1 MMIVVWKDDV
11 WCEAVFSSVDS
22 KSLNICVKNSYK
34 IKYSDDIENLLKM
47 IRNNPTFTEFKIAGY
62 KRTLL
67 SMRREWEAH
76 NLLYKLGIFK
86 ASTGSTDL
94 ENNESFILKAGYAV
108 LSFIYRLFNRRK
120 KVKND

>member
-1 MMIVVWKDDV
+1 MMIFVWKDDV
-11 WCEAVFSSVDS
+11 WCEAAFSSVDG

-47 IRNNPTFTEFKIAGY
+47 ICNNPTFTEFKIAGY

-67 SMRREWEAH
+67 SMQREWEAH

-94 ENNESFILKAGYAV
+94 DNNESFIRKAGYVV

-120 KVKND
+120 KVKK

>member
-1 MMIVVWKDDV
+1 MIVVWKDAWV
-11 WCEAVFSSVDS
+11 EAAFSSVDS
-22 KSLNICVKNSYK
+22 KNLNICVKNSYK
-34 IKYSDDIENLLKM
+34 IKYSYDIENLLK
-47 IRNNPTFTEFKIAGY
+47 IISNSPTFIEFKIAGY

-86 ASTGSTDL
+86 TRTGSTDL
-94 ENNESFILKAGYAV
+94 GNNESFILKAGYAV

>member
-1 MMIVVWKDDV
+1 MIVVYKNDV
-11 WCEAVFSSVDS
+11 WCKVVFSSVNS

-34 IKYSDDIENLLKM
+34 IKYSDDIENLLK
-47 IRNNPTFTEFKIAGY
+47 IICNNPAFTEFKIAGY
-62 KRTLL
+62 KRTLP

-76 NLLYKLGIFK
+76 NFLYNIGIFK
-86 ASTGSTDL
+86 SRTRNTDL
-94 ENNESFILKAGYAV
+94 DNNESFIRKTGYAV

>member
-1 MMIVVWKDDV
+1 MIVVYKDDV
-11 WCEAVFSSVDS
+11 WCEVVFSSIDS
-22 KSLNICVKNSYK
+22 KNLNICIKDSYK

-47 IRNNPTFTEFKIAGY
+47 IRDNPMFTEFKISGY
-62 KRTLL
+62 KRTLS

-86 ASTGSTDL
+86 ANTGNTDL
-94 ENNESFILKAGYAV
+94 DNNESFIRKAGYAV

-120 KVKND
+120 KIKND

>member
-1 MMIVVWKDDV
+1 MIVVWKDDV

-22 KSLNICVKNSYK
+22 KNLNICVKNSYK
-34 IKYSDDIENLLKM
+34 IKYSDDIENLLKA
-47 IRNNPTFTEFKIAGY
+47 IRNSPDFTEFKIAGY
-62 KRTLL
+62 KRTLS

-86 ASTGSTDL
+86 TNTGSTDL
-94 ENNESFILKAGYAV
+94 DNNESFIRKAGYAV

-120 KVKND
+120 KVKK

>member
-1 MMIVVWKDDV
+1 MIFVLKDDV
-11 WCEAVFSSVDS
+11 WCDTVFSSIDS
-22 KSLNICVKNSYK
+22 KSLNICVRNSYK
-34 IKYSDDIENLLKM
+34 IKYSDDIENLLK
-47 IRNNPTFTEFKIAGY
+47 IISDSPTFTEFKIAGY

-120 KVKND
+120 KVKK

>member
-1 MMIVVWKDDV
+1 MIVVWKDV
-11 WCEAVFSSVDS
+11 WCEVVFNSVDS
-22 KSLNICVKNSYK
+22 KNLNICVKNSYK

-47 IRNNPTFTEFKIAGY
+47 ICNNPAFTEFKIVGY
-62 KRTLL
+62 KRTLP

-76 NLLYKLGIFK
+76 NFLYKFGIFK
-86 ASTGSTDL
+86 TITGSTDL
-94 ENNESFILKAGYAV
+94 GNNESFIRKAGYAV

>member
-11 WCEAVFSSVDS
+11 WCEVVFSPIDS
-22 KSLNICVKNSYK
+22 KNLNICVKNSYK
-34 IKYSDDIENLLKM
+34 IKYSDDIENLLK
-47 IRNNPTFTEFKIAGY
+47 IISNNPTFTEFKIAGY
-62 KRTLL
+62 KRTLS

-86 ASTGSTDL
+86 ASTGSIDL
-94 ENNESFILKAGYAV
+94 ENNESLILKTGYAV

>member
-1 MMIVVWKDDV
+1 MIFVLKDDV
-11 WCEAVFSSVDS
+11 WCEVVFSPIDS
-22 KSLNICVKNSYK
+22 KNLNICVKNSYK

-47 IRNNPTFTEFKIAGY
+47 ICNNPTFTEFKIAGY
-62 KRTLL
+62 KRTLS

-76 NLLYKLGIFK
+76 NLLYRLGIFK

-94 ENNESFILKAGYAV
+94 ENNESFILKIGYAV

>member
-1 MMIVVWKDDV
+1 MMIVVWKDAWV
-11 WCEAVFSSVDS
+11 EAVFSPIDS
-22 KSLNICVKNSYK
+22 KNLSICVKNSYK

-47 IRNNPTFTEFKIAGY
+47 ICNSPAFIEFKISGY
-62 KRTLL
+62 KRTLS

-86 ASTGSTDL
+86 TRTGSTDF

-120 KVKND
+120 KLKND

>member
-1 MMIVVWKDDV
+1 MVVTLKGV
-11 WCEAVFSSVDS
+11 WVKVVFSSTDS
-22 KSLNICVKNSYK
+22 KNLNICIRDSYK
-34 IKYSDDIENLLKM
+34 IKYSDDIEKLLD
-47 IRNNPTFTEFKIAGY
+47 IICDTSTFTEFKIAGY
-62 KRTLL
+62 KRTLT
-67 SMRREWEAH
+67 SMRKEWEAH

-94 ENNESFILKAGYAV
+94 ENNESFILKTGYAL